1 MEKITNQFS
10 SIEQVTSQYLNNKTV
25 NNTSQSTDVSFED
38 VLRQTALERETGL
51 KFSKH
56 ASMRLNERDIILTQ
70 NQSTRLEN
78 GVDAA
83 SKKGINDSLVLVDN
97 LAFIVNVPNKTVV
110 TAMDQTETN
119 SNVFTNIDGAVIM
132 QLDLMEAIISD

>member
-83 SKKGINDSLVLVDN
+83 SKKRINDSLVLVDN

-132 QLDLMEAIISD
+132 

>member
-10 SIEQVTSQYLNNKTV
+10 SIEQVTSQYVSNKTV

-132 QLDLMEAIISD
+132 

>member
-56 ASMRLNERDIILTQ
+56 ASMRLNERDITLTQ
-70 NQSTRLEN
+70 NQSTRLE
-78 GVDAA
+78 
-83 SKKGINDSLVLVDN
+83 GINDSLVLVDN

-132 QLDLMEAIISD
+132 

>member
-38 VLRQTALERETGL
+38 VLRQTALERDTGL

-132 QLDLMEAIISD
+132 

>member
-38 VLRQTALERETGL
+38 VLRQTALERDTVL

-119 SNVFTNIDGAVIM
+119 SNVFTNIDGAGIM
-132 QLDLMEAIISD
+132 

>member
-38 VLRQTALERETGL
+38 VLRQTALEKETGL

-132 QLDLMEAIISD
+132 